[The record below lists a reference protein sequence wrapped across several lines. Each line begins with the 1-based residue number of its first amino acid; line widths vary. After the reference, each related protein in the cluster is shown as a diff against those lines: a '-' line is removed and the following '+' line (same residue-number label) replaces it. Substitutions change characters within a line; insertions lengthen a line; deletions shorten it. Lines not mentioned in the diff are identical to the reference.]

1 MHIYMLTLCLR
12 CSRLRSPLRQV
23 VQWLWQV
30 VAELSPEEKKLFLKF
45 FTGSDRSPIGGLGNL
60 RCVIQVCERR
70 RAGMGV
76 VGGCGPVRAAS
87 PSHCAMPAADP
98 NSCSDFDSTV
108 FGLQRDGPDSTK
120 VRGGVSVV
128 VAVWNQLSACKLAG
142 AWSVA

>member
-1 MHIYMLTLCLR
+1 MEGTRTALHCNKSYLPTARTDILTLCLC
-12 CSRLRSPLRQV
+12 CSRLRSPLPQV

-76 VGGCGPVRAAS
+76 VCVCGVCVWCVWS
-87 PSHCAMPAADP
+87 SVC
-98 NSCSDFDSTV
+98 CFTV
-108 FGLQRDGPDSTK
+108 LLCYAGRRPQF
-120 VRGGVSVV
+120 
-128 VAVWNQLSACKLAG
+128 LS
-142 AWSVA
+142 